1 MEITHTDEL
10 IKPFKS
16 NVNFAK
22 LAFSPFHSTAS
33 NACHNTTL
41 AGQTP
46 KHTETKKKIYIHIYI
61 YNTILLLLLLL
72 LLMQTQNEKKKL
84 T

>member
-10 IKPFKS
+10 ITPFKS

-46 KHTETKKKIYIHIYI
+46 KHTETKKNIYI
-61 YNTILLLLLLL
+61 YIDNIIIIDA
-72 LLMQTQNEKKKL
+72 NAKREEKIDL
-84 T
+84 SRG

>member
-22 LAFSPFHSTAS
+22 LAFSPSHSTAS

-46 KHTETKKKIYIHIYI
+46 KHTETIYI

-72 LLMQTQNEKKKL
+72 LLMQAQNEKKKL

>member
-46 KHTETKKKIYIHIYI
+46 KHTETIYIYIYI

-72 LLMQTQNEKKKL
+72 LLMQKQNEKKKL

>member
-1 MEITHTDEL
+1 MEIKHTDEL

-16 NVNFAK
+16 NHYVNFAK
-22 LAFSPFHSTAS
+22 LAFSPLHSTAS

-46 KHTETKKKIYIHIYI
+46 KHTETKKKNIYI
-61 YNTILLLLLLL
+61 YINTILLLLLL
-72 LLMQTQNEKKKL
+72 MQKQNEKKKL